1 MNMKRRD
8 FSTATAGLTL
18 ASITLAPGV
27 VWAQVAKP
35 VADKDYKVLDPRA
48 PVDAP
53 AGKVEVAV
61 FFSYMCPHCNA
72 FEPTFTAWIK
82 RAPKNV
88 AIRRV
93 PVAFL
98 EDYEVMQR
106 LYYALEAMSL
116 VEKLH
121 AGVFAAIHGER
132 RKFKDAAAAADW
144 VAMQGVDRTKFMEQF
159 GSFSVV
165 SKASRAGQLTNA
177 YKIEGVPA
185 IGVGG
190 RFLTDGTTKGLQTVE
205 ALVAE
210 IAAGR

>member
-1 MNMKRRD
+1 MNIKRRD
-8 FSTATAGLTL
+8 FSKVATGLAL
-18 ASITLAPGV
+18 VPGAL
-27 VWAQVAKP
+27 WAQAAKP
-35 VADKDYKVLDPRA
+35 VAGKDYQVLDPRA

-53 AGKVEVAV
+53 AGKVEVV
-61 FFSYMCPHCNA
+61 EFFSYMCPHCNA
-72 FEPTFTAWIK
+72 FEPTFAAWSK
-82 RAPKNV
+82 RSPKNV
-88 AIRRV
+88 VVRRV

-98 EDYEVMQR
+98 EDFEVMQR
-106 LYYALEAMSL
+106 LYYALEAMGL
-116 VEKLH
+116 VDKLH

-144 VAMQGVDRTKFMEQF
+144 VAMQGVDRTKFVEQF
-159 GSFSVV
+159 SSFSVV

-185 IGVGG
+185 VGVGG

-210 IAAGR
+210 IQAGR

>member
-1 MNMKRRD
+1 MNIKRRD
-8 FSTATAGLTL
+8 FSKVATGLAL
-18 ASITLAPGV
+18 VPGAL
-27 VWAQVAKP
+27 WAQAAKP
-35 VADKDYKVLDPRA
+35 VAGKDYQVLDPRA

-53 AGKVEVAV
+53 VGKVEVV
-61 FFSYMCPHCNA
+61 EFFSYMCPHCNA
-72 FEPTFTAWIK
+72 FEPTFAAWSK
-82 RAPKNV
+82 RSPKNV
-88 AIRRV
+88 VVRRV

-98 EDYEVMQR
+98 EDFEVMQR
-106 LYYALEAMSL
+106 LYYALEAMGL
-116 VEKLH
+116 VDKLH

-144 VAMQGVDRTKFMEQF
+144 VAMQGVDRTKFVEQF
-159 GSFSVV
+159 SSFSVV

-185 IGVGG
+185 VGVGG

-210 IAAGR
+210 IQAGR